1 MSTIIRPHTLLRAT
15 GPHPFMTTLR
25 IASQRHLTSSAPR
38 FIPTTGIRHNSTA
51 LDKGVKEQEE
61 QSRSDSA
68 VVGGSGKGAEG
79 VHFQGQSQTNTMWE
93 GS

>member
-1 MSTIIRPHTLLRAT
+1 MSTIIRPHTLLRAS

-25 IASQRHLTSSAPR
+25 IAAQRHLTSSAPR

-61 QSRSDSA
+61 HSRSDSA

-79 VHFQGQSQTNTMWE
+79 VHFQGQSRNNTMWRR
-93 GS
+93 S